1 MPKTKKRAKKKIAR
15 KSTRPKKKQL
25 SAVAIQNLRTL
36 AEQIGNIIPATSFH
50 KGAFCFQT
58 IAKKQGLQKEWPAL
72 GSKKE
77 RIFPFLRAV
86 YRSHPKMFYKIFR
99 ENIAQGIERRHKS
112 GDPVLQAEILQL
124 DATLKKLNV
133 NLSKEFKDLHLPA
146 ERPSIVPPPF
156 GFQKMLDELG
166 LHPYL
171 LPDCPKLFKGGHINE
186 SVRKALEK
194 YETYVQ
200 QKSALTRIGTDLMA
214 NAFNET
220 TPLVKVADAATDRG
234 KGLQMGF
241 KFVSMGAMSFWRNLC
256 AHGDEDQ
263 MPHQDAIA
271 ILATTSHLLHYI
283 DSHSK

>member
-1 MPKTKKRAKKKIAR
+1 MKKRTRRQLKAKA
-15 KSTRPKKKQL
+15 PKKKQL
-25 SAVAIQNLRTL
+25 SAATIQNLRGL
-36 AEQIGNIIPATSFH
+36 AEQIGRVIPGTSPRP
-50 KGAFCFQT
+50 KGFCFQT
-58 IAKKQGLQKEWPAL
+58 IAKKAGLFKYWPRQGA
-72 GSKKE
+72 KKE
-77 RIFPFLRAV
+77 LIFGFLKEV
-86 YRSHPKMFYKIFR
+86 YRRHPKTFYRIFR
-99 ENIAQGIERRHKS
+99 ENIAQGIERRHKA

-124 DATLKKLNV
+124 DETLKKLNV

-171 LPDCPKLFKGGHINE
+171 QPDCPKLFKDGHINE

-220 TPLVKVADAATDRG
+220 APLVKVADAATDRG

-241 KFVSMGAMSFWRNLC
+241 KFLSMGAMSFWRNLC
-256 AHGDEDQ
+256 SHGDEDQ

-271 ILATTSHLLHYI
+271 ILATVSHLLHYV
-283 DSHSK
+283 DSRSK

>member
-1 MPKTKKRAKKKIAR
+1 MNSKPRGR
-15 KSTRPKKKQL
+15 RRTRPKKKQL

-77 RIFPFLRAV
+77 RIFSFLRAV
-86 YRSHPKMFYKIFR
+86 YRGHPKTCYKIFR
-99 ENIAQGIERRHKS
+99 ENIAQGIERRHKA
-112 GDPVLQAEILQL
+112 GDPVMLAEVSQL
-124 DATLKKLNV
+124 DVTLKKLNV
-133 NLSKEFKDLHLPA
+133 NLSKEFKDLHLPS

-156 GFQKMLDELG
+156 AFQKMLDELG

-171 LPDCPKLFKGGHINE
+171 QPDCPELFKDGHINE

-194 YETYVQ
+194 YEAYLQ

-220 TPLVKVADAATDRG
+220 APLVKVADTATERG

-256 AHGDEDQ
+256 AHGDENQ

-271 ILATTSHLLHYI
+271 ILATASHLLHYV
-283 DSHSK
+283 DKHS

>member
-1 MPKTKKRAKKKIAR
+1 MKKRAR
-15 KSTRPKKKQL
+15 RQLKSKGPKKKQL
-25 SAVAIQNLRTL
+25 SAVAIQQLRTL

-58 IAKKQGLQKEWPAL
+58 IATKQGLQKEWPAL

-77 RIFPFLRAV
+77 RIFPFLKAV
-86 YRSHPKMFYKIFR
+86 YRSHPKTFYKIFR
-99 ENIAQGIERRHKS
+99 ENIAQGIERRHKA
-112 GDPVLQAEILQL
+112 GDPVLLAEISQL
-124 DATLKKLNV
+124 DATLKKLSV
-133 NLSKEFKDLHLPA
+133 NLSKEFKELHLPA
-146 ERPSIVPPPF
+146 ERPAIVPPPF
-156 GFQKMLDELG
+156 VFQKMVEQLG

-171 LPDCPKLFKGGHINE
+171 QPDCQKLFKDGHINE

-194 YETYVQ
+194 YEAFVQ

-220 TPLVKVADAATDRG
+220 APLVRVADAATDRG

-241 KFVSMGAMSFWRNLC
+241 KFISMGAMSFWRNLC
-256 AHGDEDQ
+256 SHGDEDQ

-271 ILATTSHLLHYI
+271 VLATVSHLLHSI
-283 DSHSK
+283 DRQP

>member
-1 MPKTKKRAKKKIAR
+1 MKSRKRKRNRSLPKTR
-15 KSTRPKKKQL
+15 QL
-25 SAVAIQNLRTL
+25 SAAAIQNLRTL
-36 AEQIGNIIPATSFH
+36 AEQVGNIIPATSYR
-50 KGAFCFQT
+50 KGAFCFQN
-58 IAKKQGLQKEWPAL
+58 IAKKLGRQKDWPTH
-72 GSKKE
+72 GPKKE
-77 RIFPFLRAV
+77 LIFGFLKAV
-86 YRSHPKMFYKIFR
+86 YRNHPKMFYKLFR
-99 ENIAQGIERRHKS
+99 ENIAQGIERRHRA

-133 NLSKEFKDLHLPA
+133 NLSKEFKELHLPA

-171 LPDCPKLFKGGHINE
+171 QPDCPKLFKDGHINE

-220 TPLVKVADAATDRG
+220 APLVRVADAATDRG

-241 KFVSMGAMSFWRNLC
+241 KFISMGAMSFWRTSAATVTRIKCPTMMLS
-256 AHGDEDQ
+256 
-263 MPHQDAIA
+263 PSSPLSAICS
-271 ILATTSHLLHYI
+271 IQ
-283 DSHSK
+283 